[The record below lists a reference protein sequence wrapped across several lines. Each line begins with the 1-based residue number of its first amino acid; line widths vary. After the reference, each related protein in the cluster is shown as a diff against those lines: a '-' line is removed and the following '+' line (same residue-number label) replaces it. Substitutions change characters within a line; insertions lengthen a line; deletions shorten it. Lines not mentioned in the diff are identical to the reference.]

1 MKTSCP
7 SAEYCLS
14 PFYFFTRWLDFLM
27 WFTLQYQD
35 QAHVVREP
43 TEEQPITSNQI
54 DLLAGKAPAEGEPRI
69 RGPAAILEGSVAA
82 PIGNRQRLLPPEAA
96 TSLVLPV
103 GFPVGWGLA
112 LIPEFQGPLG
122 EFVNTWLAEALPKL
136 WHETAFGE
144 QKH

>member
-1 MKTSCP
+1 
-7 SAEYCLS
+7 
-14 PFYFFTRWLDFLM
+14 M

-35 QAHVVREP
+35 QAHTVREAND
-43 TEEQPITSNQI
+43 EQPSSRQI
-54 DLLAGKAPAEGEPRI
+54 HLLAGKAPAEGEPRI

-82 PIGNRQRLLPPEAA
+82 SNGSRQPLLPPEAA

-122 EFVNTWLAEALPKL
+122 EFVNTWLADALPKL
-136 WHETAFGE
+136 WHETASGD
-144 QKH
+144 QKY